1 MNASVSTS
9 AHSDFSGLWVPL
21 VTPFTADAV
30 DHHALG
36 RLVEQLV
43 CAGVSGFVVCGS
55 TGEAAALSEKEQL
68 AVMRTVGRHADGLP
82 LMMGVGGSDLAATLA
97 WLQTVNACAAQEL
110 PALHSVLVSAP
121 CYIRPA
127 QAGLLHWFHALADA
141 SSVPLVVYDIPYRTG
156 IALERDTLLA
166 LARHPNIRAIKDCGG
181 DQPKTQ
187 ALLRD
192 GGLQVLAGEDL
203 QLFSTLALGGAGAIT
218 ASAHIHTQRWVALVT
233 ALRAGDLRAAQ
244 RLWQPLAPLVE
255 ALFSEPNPA
264 PIKALLARQQ
274 LGNGELR
281 PPMTAMSAT
290 GLERLVAVNAQVAEA
305 VT

>member
-9 AHSDFSGLWVPL
+9 SRSNFSGLWVPL
-21 VTPFTADAV
+21 VTPFTTDAV
-30 DHHALG
+30 DHAALG
-36 RLVEQLV
+36 RLVEHLV
-43 CAGVSGFVVCGS
+43 SAGVSGFVVCGS
-55 TGEAAALSEKEQL
+55 TGEAAALSDKEQL
-68 AVMRTVGRHADGLP
+68 AVLRTVGRHAGNLP

-97 WLQTVNACAAQEL
+97 WLQTVSAGAAQEL
-110 PALHSVLVSAP
+110 PKLHSVLVSAP

-127 QAGLLHWFHALADA
+127 QAGLLHWFHTLADN

-166 LARHPNIRAIKDCGG
+166 LARHWNIQAIKDCGG
-181 DQPKTQ
+181 DHAKTQ

-203 QLFSTLALGGAGAIT
+203 QFFSTLALGGVGAIT
-218 ASAHIHTQRWVALVT
+218 ASAHIHTERWVALMT
-233 ALRAGDLRAAQ
+233 ALRTDDLSAAR

-264 PIKALLARQQ
+264 PIKALLARQR

-290 GLERLVAVNAQVAEA
+290 GLERLVAVNARVAETMA
-305 VT
+305 